1 MIQIQSF
8 FRFKPDWYRIEEA
21 RGLIL
26 PYYRLLRSV
35 LKDKPHLRK
44 CLTRCRH
51 CQIYFFTHPRN
62 AGRSDLGCPFGCRQA
77 HRRKSA
83 IKRSTA
89 YYKTPEGKIKKRQL
103 NARRNAPPLSVS
115 SPDEET
121 IHSCEYGVLTTTI
134 FHIRLTTS
142 LIEGRT
148 VGLEEVTGMID
159 HILRQLSMDKGV
171 KMPYFRSG
179 QHNKPP

>member
-1 MIQIQSF
+1 M
-8 FRFKPDWYRIEEA
+8 EEA
-21 RGLIL
+21 RGLVL
-26 PYYRLLRSV
+26 EYYRLLRSV

-51 CQIYFFTHPRN
+51 CQIFFFTHPCN
-62 AGRSDLGCPFGCRQA
+62 ADRTDLGCPFGCRQA
-77 HRRKSA
+77 HRRKNA

-89 YYKTPEGKIKKRQL
+89 YYKTAEGKIKKQQL

-115 SPDEET
+115 SPDEKT
-121 IHSCEYGVLTTTI
+121 INSCEYGVEQTTI

-148 VGLEEVTGMID
+148 VGLEEVIGMID
-159 HILRQLSMDKGV
+159 HILRQHSIDKR
-171 KMPYFRSG
+171 KRIPYLASG
-179 QHNKPP
+179 RHQKPP